1 MVMML
6 TFDVPSSNR
15 AIRIGRRHSRD
26 GWREPRTWRARRVA
40 GDDGHMVSD
49 RAGRSRGVSGRPR
62 ASPRPGDRIPNQ
74 SQAMGCGSGMGR

>member
-26 GWREPRTWRARRVA
+26 GWREPRTWRARRVT
-40 GDDGHMVSD
+40 GDDRHMVSH
-49 RAGRSRGVSGRPR
+49 RAGRSSGVSGRPR
-62 ASPRPGDRIPNQ
+62 TSSRPG
-74 SQAMGCGSGMGR
+74 